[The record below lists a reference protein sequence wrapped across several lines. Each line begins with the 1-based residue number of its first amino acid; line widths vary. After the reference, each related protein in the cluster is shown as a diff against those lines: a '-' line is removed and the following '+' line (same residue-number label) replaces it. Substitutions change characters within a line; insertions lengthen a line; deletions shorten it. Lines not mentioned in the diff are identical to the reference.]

1 MIDWLANSLGHLTIN
16 SLSKPSVVLSGQK
29 ENIGSMM
36 VPYQQPAVANHSLGC
51 KEASLSGH
59 NGKLEL
65 WPCSGLFRCRGT
77 RRS

>member
-36 VPYQQPAVANHSLGC
+36 VP
-51 KEASLSGH
+51 
-59 NGKLEL
+59 
-65 WPCSGLFRCRGT
+65 
-77 RRS
+77 